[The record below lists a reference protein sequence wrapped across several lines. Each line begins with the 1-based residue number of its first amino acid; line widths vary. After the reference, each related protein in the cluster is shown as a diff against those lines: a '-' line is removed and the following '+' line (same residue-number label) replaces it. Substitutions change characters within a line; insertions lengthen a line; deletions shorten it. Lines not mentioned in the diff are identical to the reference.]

1 MALKDLPNWL
11 RYGIYVAIAYPII
24 LYTAIFIG
32 GIFESPYNLLT
43 AILFYIILFLSLP
56 SILVIEV
63 LRVPGS
69 GYVIGTISSIIT
81 GFVIGAIAGLFKSDN
96 KNLKKKNN
104 KKTEKAISVYGIIS
118 LIFGIAGLVVYR
130 LDFGFIIPLF
140 AILLS
145 FMQRKQSQSW
155 TATIGLILGIIGLI
169 LGIVALFF

>member
-1 MALKDLPNWL
+1 MTWKDLPNWL

-96 KNLKKKNN
+96 KYLKKTN
-104 KKTEKAISVYGIIS
+104 KETKKIISVYGIIS
-118 LIFGIAGLVVYR
+118 LIFGVAGILVYR
-130 LDFGFIIPLF
+130 FDFGFIIPLF

-145 FMQRKQSQSW
+145 FIQRKRSPSW

-169 LGIVALFF
+169 LGIASLFF